1 MKKLIFLFVICI
13 IFSCTNP
20 DSKSNII
27 GRWAIPPD
35 NHSVDTI
42 EFMANNKYNW
52 KTTLGSYYKNTLH
65 FHFLDV
71 FYVLGSNTD
80 HGLWKLEKDSLVI
93 YIYTH
98 HNITGDSTNNVYLD
112 SIFFKYIIKGDKMT
126 LTRKDGFSEELK
138 KVK

>member
-13 IFSCTNP
+13 IFSCNNP

-52 KTTLGSYYKNTLH
+52 KTTLGSYYKTRLH

-80 HGLWKLEKDSLVI
+80 HGLWKIKKDSLVI
-93 YIYTH
+93 YTH
-98 HNITGDSTNNVYLD
+98 HTITGDSTNKVYLD
-112 SIFFKYIIKGDKMT
+112 SISYKYIINGNKMI
-126 LTRKDGFSEELK
+126 LTRKDGFSGEWK